1 MARLVV
7 KKGHEE
13 CGDIE
18 KRYDLDKL
26 VTDILAGEKPG
37 EFAGVEMKYSEYHG
51 VGIIET
57 EGFSIIAQRYP
68 GKIERSV

>member
-13 CGDIE
+13 CLDIE
-18 KRYDLDKL
+18 KRYDLEKL
-26 VTDILAGEKPG
+26 VTDILAGEKPE
-37 EFAGVEMKYSEYHG
+37 EFASMEMQYSEYHG
-51 VGIIET
+51 VGIIEAD
-57 EGFSIIAQRYP
+57 GFSIIAQRCP